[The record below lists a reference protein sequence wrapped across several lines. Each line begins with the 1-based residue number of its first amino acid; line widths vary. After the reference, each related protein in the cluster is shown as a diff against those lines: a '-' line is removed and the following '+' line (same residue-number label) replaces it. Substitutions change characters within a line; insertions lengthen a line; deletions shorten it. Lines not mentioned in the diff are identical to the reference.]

1 MKVKLIDWV
10 VSVLTILL
18 LVVVGILIISL
29 TIDYANSKYA
39 VKKLEEQV
47 EMQSLYYELKMDY
60 YEERY
65 GVDLDDTPEDF
76 EKFLYDNYREL
87 YDYMEELKWIS
98 LV

>member
-1 MKVKLIDWV
+1 MIPKRTNWV
-10 VSVLTILL
+10 VFVLTILL
-18 LVVVGILIISL
+18 LILGSLLIITL

-47 EMQSLYYELKMDY
+47 EMHELYYELKMDY

-65 GVDLDDTPEDF
+65 SIDLDATPEDF

-87 YDYMEELKWIS
+87 YDY
-98 LV
+98 LVEMGK

>member
-1 MKVKLIDWV
+1 MIPKRIDWV

-18 LVVVGILIISL
+18 LILGSVLILTL

-47 EMQSLYYELKMDY
+47 EMQELYYELKLDY

-65 GVDLDDTPEDF
+65 NIDLDATPEDF
-76 EKFLYDNYREL
+76 ILYLYENYPEL
-87 YDYMEELKWIS
+87 YEYLMEVEK
-98 LV
+98 